1 MQMKA
6 AFLISTLG
14 LGACT
19 AAPPP
24 ASRPAQAAAATTRC
38 ISSDQIAGRHLDG
51 PGTLEFEMVG
61 GVTYRNQLAQVCPG
75 MDRLG
80 SSAAI
85 DSINRGEGAQLCRGD
100 RIRVYD
106 AAEIKATDAAKAP
119 TCVLGDFIA
128 LTR

>member
-1 MQMKA
+1 
-6 AFLISTLG
+6 
-14 LGACT
+14 
-19 AAPPP
+19 
-24 ASRPAQAAAATTRC
+24 
-38 ISSDQIAGRHLDG
+38 
-51 PGTLEFEMVG
+51 MVG
-61 GVTYRNQLAQVCPG
+61 GVTYRNHLAQVCPG

-106 AAEIKATDAAKAP
+106 AAEIKATDAAQAP
-119 TCVLGDFIA
+119 TCVLGDFVA